1 MSVGGRPR
9 RWWFADRSTSGIIES
24 REIEK
29 LETKMSNYP
38 AELKYRESH
47 EWIRVEDGVATVGV
61 TWFAQD
67 SLGDVVYIDMPEV
80 GSEATAGETIAE
92 IESVKA
98 VSDIYAPLSGEV
110 VAVNEELEGNEE
122 SVNSDPY
129 GAAWLFRIRL
139 SDASEL
145 SALLDAAAYAAHCE
159 AQ

>member
-1 MSVGGRPR
+1 
-9 RWWFADRSTSGIIES
+9 
-24 REIEK
+24 
-29 LETKMSNYP
+29 MSNYP
-38 AELKYRESH
+38 ADLKYRESH
-47 EWIRVEDGVATVGV
+47 EWVRLEDGVATVGV

-80 GSEATAGETIAE
+80 GTEASAGETIAE

-110 VAVNEELEGNEE
+110 VAVNEDLDGNEE

-129 GAAWLFRIRL
+129 GAAWLFRIRI

-145 SALLDAAAYAAHCE
+145 SGLLDAGAYAAHCE